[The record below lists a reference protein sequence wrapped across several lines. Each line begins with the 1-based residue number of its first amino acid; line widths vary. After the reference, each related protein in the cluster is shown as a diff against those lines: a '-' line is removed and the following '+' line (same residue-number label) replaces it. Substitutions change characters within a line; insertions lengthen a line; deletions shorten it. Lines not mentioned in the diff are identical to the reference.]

1 MDFPS
6 DIVYELNVA
15 EWFKSTFSQDGNGN
29 INFYAPP
36 FSDKVRFNYGIEY
49 ISSNI
54 DNKGYNAIL
63 DHIENACKYTNW
75 VLSPEQWGGTIP
87 FFYINISYVSARA
100 KLYMNSADDTSNL
113 EKFLKPVTKI
123 ATVFILRIPRLQ
135 FIKYL
140 QSNTWYYRFHKST
153 NGCIGK
159 PQELYLAWENE
170 QLRKKVERLE
180 NNIKHI
186 TEKLENIELSIRLEN
201 LHNTTTNDKKKSYLV
216 WENECLRK
224 KVEELSEGGGKGGT

>member
-1 MDFPS
+1 MDFSS

-29 INFYAPP
+29 INLSAPP
-36 FSDKVRFNYGIEY
+36 FSEKYPFDYGIES
-49 ISSNI
+49 IISNI

-75 VLSPEQWGGTIP
+75 RQDWGGTTIS

-100 KLYMNSADDTSNL
+100 ELYMNSINDTKNL
-113 EKFLKPVTKI
+113 ENFLKPVTKT
-123 ATVFILRIPRLQ
+123 AKMFSLKIPKVH

-140 QSNTWYYRFHKST
+140 QTNNWYDRFRNST

-170 QLRKKVERLE
+170 KLRKKVEILE
-180 NNIKHI
+180 HNLKLL
-186 TEKLENIELSIRLEN
+186 TEKLENIEVN
-201 LHNTTTNDKKKSYLV
+201 LRIEHLNDSSANYKKKSYLA
-216 WENECLRK
+216 WENECLSK
-224 KVEELSEGGGKGGT
+224 KVEELSEGGG

>member
-1 MDFPS
+1 MNMDFSS

-29 INFYAPP
+29 INLAAPP
-36 FSDKVRFNYGIEY
+36 FSEKRPFDYGIES
-49 ISSNI
+49 IISNI

-75 VLSPEQWGGTIP
+75 VLSRQDWGVAGV

-100 KLYMNSADDTSNL
+100 ELYMNSINDTKNL
-113 EKFLKPVTKI
+113 ENFLKPVTKT
-123 ATVFILRIPRLQ
+123 AKMFSLKIPKVH
-135 FIKYL
+135 FIKCL
-140 QSNTWYYRFHKST
+140 QTNNWYYRFRNST

-170 QLRKKVERLE
+170 KLRKKVETLE
-180 NNIKHI
+180 HNLKLL
-186 TEKLENIELSIRLEN
+186 TEKLENIEVN
-201 LHNTTTNDKKKSYLV
+201 LRIEHLHTSSTNYKKKSYLA
-216 WENECLRK
+216 WENECLSK
-224 KVEELSEGGGKGGT
+224 KVEELSEGGD